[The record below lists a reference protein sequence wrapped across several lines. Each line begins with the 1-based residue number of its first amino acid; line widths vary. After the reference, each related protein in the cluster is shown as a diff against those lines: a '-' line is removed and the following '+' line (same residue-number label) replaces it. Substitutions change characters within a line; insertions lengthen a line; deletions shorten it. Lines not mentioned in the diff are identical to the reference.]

1 MEGKSV
7 KTEHLELVLT
17 ALAEH
22 VQNIRTENMKTV
34 VECLSVSTRS
44 LDRLHALREIS
55 NVLNDPDLT
64 KREKIH
70 DIAAIVDGALNP
82 DMSVPDDWGYE

>member
-22 VQNIRTENMKTV
+22 VQNIRTENMKIV

-44 LDRLHALREIS
+44 LDRMKALREIS
-55 NVLNDPDLT
+55 NVLNDESMN
-64 KREKIH
+64 KRDKLLAIT
-70 DIAAIVDGALNP
+70 AIVDGALNP
-82 DMSVPDDWGYE
+82 DIGVPDDWGYE

>member
-1 MEGKSV
+1 M

-44 LDRLHALREIS
+44 LDRLKALHEIS
-55 NVLNDPDLT
+55 DVLNDENMT
-64 KREKIH
+64 KREKIST
-70 DIAAIVDGALNP
+70 IFGIVEDVLNP
-82 DMSVPDDWGYE
+82 DIGAPDDWGYQ

>member
-44 LDRLHALREIS
+44 LDRLRALHEIS
-55 NVLNDPDLT
+55 DVLNDKNMT
-64 KREKIH
+64 KSEKIST
-70 DIAAIVDGALNP
+70 IFGIVETTLDP
-82 DMSVPDDWGYE
+82 DMGAPDDWGYQ

>member
-1 MEGKSV
+1 M

-44 LDRLHALREIS
+44 LDRLKALHEIS
-55 NVLNDPDLT
+55 DVLNDKNMT
-64 KREKIH
+64 KSEKIST
-70 DIAAIVDGALNP
+70 IFGIVETTLDP
-82 DMSVPDDWGYE
+82 DMGVPDDWGYE

>member
-1 MEGKSV
+1 MEGKFV

-22 VQNIRTENMKTV
+22 VQNIRTENMKIV

-44 LDRLHALREIS
+44 LDRMKALREIS
-55 NVLNDPDLT
+55 NVLNDESMN
-64 KREKIH
+64 KRDKLLAIT
-70 DIAAIVDGALNP
+70 AIVDGALNP
-82 DMSVPDDWGYE
+82 DIGVPDDWGYE

>member
-1 MEGKSV
+1 M
-7 KTEHLELVLT
+7 KTEHLELILT

-22 VQNIRTENMKTV
+22 VQSVRDDKLKTV

-44 LDRLHALREIS
+44 LDRLHALIEIS
-55 NVLNDPDLT
+55 DVLNDPDLT

-82 DMSVPDDWGYE
+82 DMGVPDDWGYE

>member
-44 LDRLHALREIS
+44 LDRMKALREIS
-55 NVLNDPDLT
+55 NVLNDESMN
-64 KREKIH
+64 KRDKLLAIT
-70 DIAAIVDGALNP
+70 AIVDGALNP
-82 DMSVPDDWGYE
+82 DIAVPNDWGYK

>member
-1 MEGKSV
+1 M

-44 LDRLHALREIS
+44 LDRLRALHEIS
-55 NVLNDPDLT
+55 DVLNDKNMT
-64 KREKIH
+64 KSEKIST
-70 DIAAIVDGALNP
+70 IFGIVETTLDP
-82 DMSVPDDWGYE
+82 DMGAPDDWGYQ